1 VTSQEPPDLRD
12 WSPGRDRDSVG
23 PLLTDDELM
32 QASGSGDCRAFEV
45 IVRRHQQ
52 HAWAIAYRF
61 LGCREEAEDI
71 VQDTF
76 MRVLRAASRYHPSAA
91 FRTYLQRIVIRLCLD
106 HAKRRRPVYTDELP
120 DRADPANGVLDSL
133 IEGERARGIHTA
145 LALLPANQ
153 RMAIVLRYSENM
165 SYRDIADVMRI
176 TEKATDR
183 LLARGKAALA
193 DSLSPW
199 REP

>member
-1 VTSQEPPDLRD
+1 
-12 WSPGRDRDSVG
+12 
-23 PLLTDDELM
+23 M
-32 QASGSGDCRAFEV
+32 QAVGSGDRRAFEE

-52 HAWAIAYRF
+52 RAWAIAYHF
-61 LGCREEAEDI
+61 LGRRDEVEDI

-133 IEGERARGIHTA
+133 IEGERARGVHTA
-145 LALLPANQ
+145 LARLPANQ
-153 RMAIVLRYSENM
+153 RMAIVLRYFENM